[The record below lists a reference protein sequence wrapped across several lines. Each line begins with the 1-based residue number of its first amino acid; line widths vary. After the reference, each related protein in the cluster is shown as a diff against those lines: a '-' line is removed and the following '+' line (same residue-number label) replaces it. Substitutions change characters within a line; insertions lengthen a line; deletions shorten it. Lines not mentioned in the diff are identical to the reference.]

1 MSDLLSF
8 REKESEEEK
17 IADIIETFGMG
28 FDEVYKDGKY
38 EGRLEGKL
46 EGRLEGKLEGKLEG
60 IIEAK
65 LEDASNLLSMGVD
78 EDIILKCT
86 GISIDELNKLKRDI

>member
-46 EGRLEGKLEGKLEG
+46 EG

-86 GISIDELNKLKRDI
+86 GISIFELNKLKRDI

>member
-46 EGRLEGKLEGKLEG
+46 EG

-86 GISIDELNKLKRDI
+86 GISIFELNKLKRDIWYISHTTI